1 MAKAKTQTKTK
12 KSASASELSRAW
24 EYHKNAD
31 QVLGARM
38 SYGMIAQSMFLL
50 SYVTL
55 YLVAAEPIWLP
66 AAVQLGIAS
75 LWPLVHVETK
85 RDGRGGDREDAVL
98 ARGISLQGS
107 HLCRSPSDDHSRC
120 GATTSRLIPGFFVLW
135 GALAVLASVLIV
147 LEVLGHAKTGT

>member
-1 MAKAKTQTKTK
+1 MAAKPQKKTRK
-12 KSASASELSRAW
+12 LVSLAELSRAW

-75 LWPLVHVETK
+75 FGLWYTSRQNAMAVEEIARMRFLREEYLSK
-85 RDGRGGDREDAVL
+85 DRIFA
-98 ARGISLQGS
+98 G
-107 HLCRSPSDDHSRC
+107 HFPDDHSRC

-135 GALAVLASVLIV
+135 GGLAVLASLLIV
-147 LEVLGHAKTGT
+147 LEALGYAKTGT

>member
-1 MAKAKTQTKTK
+1 MAAKPRK
-12 KSASASELSRAW
+12 KSGKLVPAAELSRAW

-66 AAVQLGIAS
+66 VAVQLGIATFG
-75 LWPLVHVETK
+75 LWYTSRQNAMAMEEIARMRFLRKEYLSK
-85 RDGRGGDREDAVL
+85 DRIFAGHLPED
-98 ARGISLQGS
+98 
-107 HLCRSPSDDHSRC
+107 HPSC
-120 GATTSRLIPGFFVLW
+120 GTTTSRLIPGFFVLW
-135 GALAVLASVLIV
+135 GALAALASVLIV
-147 LEVLGHAKTGT
+147 LEVLGYAKTGT

>member
-1 MAKAKTQTKTK
+1 MAAKPRK
-12 KSASASELSRAW
+12 KPGKLVPAAELSRAW

-66 AAVQLGIAS
+66 ASVQLGIAAFG
-75 LWPLVHVETK
+75 LWYTSRQNAMAVEEIARMRFLREEYLSK
-85 RDGRGGDREDAVL
+85 DRIFA
-98 ARGISLQGS
+98 G
-107 HLCRSPSDDHSRC
+107 HLPDDHSRC

-135 GALAVLASVLIV
+135 GGLAVLASVLIV
-147 LEVLGHAKTGT
+147 LEVLGYAKTGT

>member
-1 MAKAKTQTKTK
+1 MATKPRKKTGKLVTL
-12 KSASASELSRAW
+12 AELSRAW

-55 YLVAAEPIWLP
+55 YLVAAEPIWPP

-75 LWPLVHVETK
+75 FGLWYTSRQNAMAVEEIARMRFLRK
-85 RDGRGGDREDAVL
+85 EYLSKDRIFA
-98 ARGISLQGS
+98 G
-107 HLCRSPSDDHSRC
+107 HLPEDHSNC

-135 GALAVLASVLIV
+135 GGLAVLASALIV
-147 LEVLGHAKTGT
+147 LEVLDYAKTGT

>member
-1 MAKAKTQTKTK
+1 MAAKPQKQTGKLVTL
-12 KSASASELSRAW
+12 AELSRAW

-55 YLVAAEPIWLP
+55 YLVTAEPIWLP

-75 LWPLVHVETK
+75 FGLWYTSRQNAMAMEEIARMRFLRKEYLSK
-85 RDGRGGDREDAVL
+85 DRIFAGHLPED
-98 ARGISLQGS
+98 
-107 HLCRSPSDDHSRC
+107 HPSC

-135 GALAVLASVLIV
+135 GGLAVLASALIV
-147 LEVLGHAKTGT
+147 LEGLGYAKTGT

>member
-66 AAVQLGIAS
+66 AAVQLGIAAFG
-75 LWPLVHVETK
+75 LWYTSRQNAMAVEEIARMRFLREEYLSK
-85 RDGRGGDREDAVL
+85 DRIFA
-98 ARGISLQGS
+98 G
-107 HLCRSPSDDHSRC
+107 HLPDDHSRC

-135 GALAVLASVLIV
+135 GGACGARFCADR
-147 LEVLGHAKTGT
+147 A